1 MKFSRFLAV
10 LAMLLLASV
19 SVFAQSS
26 LTGVLTG
33 SVTSDGAPLPGATVT
48 VTSPQLQGSRS
59 TVSDANGNYNLAA
72 LPPGDYTV
80 RIELQGLQ
88 TVTRN
93 TRVTLAGTSRVDADL
108 KVSAVTESITVTAS
122 APAVMETTEVQT
134 NYQKETIDNLPIQ
147 RNVTAIA
154 LLAPGVT
161 ANGPRAAVQIS
172 GSFANDNLIVV
183 NGANV
188 QENLRGQARP
198 LFIEDAI
205 QETTVITGAIS
216 AEFGRFTGGVI
227 SSITK
232 SGGNEFSGSIRD
244 NVTDPAW
251 VESSAFNEA
260 EQASD
265 ISHTYEGTLGGRII
279 RDRLWFFTAG
289 RLSNTTGTSGNVL
302 LQGDVIPSETENTRY
317 EVKLTGQ
324 ITANHSL
331 MVNYLDNPLSSTNNN
346 QLGAYELRALDPS
359 IEQEED
365 FMAARYSGIFTN
377 NLLGE
382 VNWSERTFTFVGFG
396 GENPDIYAGTPLV
409 QSAGGLGVAN
419 APYFC
424 GSCSQEGR
432 DNELLTAKLTYFLGT
447 RGLGTHNLVGGY
459 EQYNELRLAN
469 NYQSPTNITLFL
481 YQSPATLQNGVPIFT
496 FNDGDLVEYYP
507 VVLPSI
513 GSDITTDSL
522 FFNDKW
528 DLNANWSF
536 NLGVRYDRTEG
547 IDSQGNA
554 TADDSA
560 ISPRLGATFDVLGN
574 GRFKVNGS
582 YGRYVGRLAE
592 GVAGLGSAA
601 GEPWGIY
608 YYVDTPGGNPIV
620 GTADEVVRQV
630 VDLWRSL
637 GGSNTATDLQQILT
651 GWHGAYPVVPDIGG
665 FSQKLAGN
673 LKAPGVNEWTLGAGL
688 QLSPNAYVR
697 ADYIDRDWN
706 NYYVSMTNTQIGTVT
721 EPNSGAQADLT
732 LIDNTD
738 LLDRKYHAVQLTA
751 NTRWFNRLT
760 LGGNY
765 TWSELEGNAE
775 GEGTN
780 TGPQSEG
787 GWIFQ
792 YPEYQGF
799 AQNRPSGY
807 LSGDQRHKLRAWAA
821 MDFSLGRFGTLNTS
835 ILQRFDSGTPYSVS
849 FAATPVA
856 DPSAGDASDFFGYN
870 APPTTVTYF
879 VGERGSLRWDDVS
892 ATDIALNYRLPI
904 SIVQLFFEGE
914 VVNVFNEQAQI
925 AGNVAVSRTG
935 LAFNPFTTEPK
946 ACPLGLAT
954 SACAAQ
960 GYHYRFAQG
969 TAPGSNFGE
978 ARNAAD
984 YQTPRTYRFSVG
996 LRF

>member
-33 SVTSDGAPLPGATVT
+33 TVTSDGAPLPGATVT
-48 VTSPQLQGSRS
+48 ATSPQLQGSRS
-59 TVSDANGNYNLAA
+59 TVSDTNGNYNLAA

-134 NYQKETIDNLPIQ
+134 NYQKETIDNLPIA

-161 ANGPRAAVQIS
+161 ANGPRSAVQIS

-251 VESSAFNEA
+251 VENSAFGEA
-260 EQASD
+260 EQASK

-289 RLSNTTGTSGNVL
+289 RLSNTTGNSGNIRL
-302 LQGDVIPSETENTRY
+302 LGDVIPSETENTRY

-324 ITANHSL
+324 VTANHSL
-331 MVNYLDNPLSSTNNN
+331 MVNYLNNPLSSTNNN
-346 QLGAYELRALDPS
+346 QLGVYELRALDPS

-365 FMAARYSGIFTN
+365 FTAARYSGIFTN

-382 VNWSERTFTFVGFG
+382 VNWSNRTFTFVGFG
-396 GENPDIYAGTPLV
+396 GENPDIYAGTPLI

-447 RGLGTHNLVGGY
+447 RNLGTHNLVGGY
-459 EQYNELRLAN
+459 ERYDELRLAN

-481 YQSPATLQNGVPIFT
+481 YQAPATLQNGVPIFT
-496 FNDGDLVEYYP
+496 FKDGDLLEYYP
-507 VVLPSI
+507 VVIPSI
-513 GSDITTDSL
+513 GSDIQTDSL

-528 DLNANWSF
+528 DLNANFSF
-536 NLGVRYDRTEG
+536 NLGMRYDKTEG
-547 IDSQGNA
+547 IDSQGNP
-554 TADDSA
+554 TADDA
-560 ISPRLGATFDVLGN
+560 AFSPRLGATYDIGGN
-574 GRFKVNGS
+574 GRFKVNAS
-582 YGRYVGRLAE
+582 YGKYVGRLAE
-592 GVAGLGSAA
+592 TVAGLGSAA

-608 YYVDTPGGNPIV
+608 YYINTPGGNDIV
-620 GTADEVVRQV
+620 GTADQVVRQV

-637 GGSNTATDLQQILT
+637 GGSNTATNLQQILT
-651 GWHGAYPVVPDIGG
+651 GWKGAYPVVPDIGG
-665 FSQKLAGN
+665 FSQKLNGS
-673 LKAPGVNEWTLGAGL
+673 LRAPGVDEWTIGGGL
-688 QLSPNAYVR
+688 QLTPNAYVR

-706 NYYVSMTNTQIGTVT
+706 NYYVSSTNRQIGTVT
-721 EPNSGAQADLT
+721 EPNSGARADLT

-780 TGPQSEG
+780 SGPQSEG
-787 GWIFQ
+787 GWVFQ

-799 AQNRPSGY
+799 AQNRPYGY
-807 LSGDQRHKLRAWAA
+807 LSGDQRHKVRAWAA
-821 MDFSLGRFGTLNTS
+821 MDFPLGRFGTINTS

-849 FAATPVA
+849 FSAAPRA
-856 DPSAGDASDFFGYN
+856 NPAAGDPATFGYVS
-870 APPTTVTYF
+870 PPTTVTYF

-892 ATDIALNYRLPI
+892 ATDVALNYRLPI
-904 SIVQLFFEGE
+904 SVVQLFFEGE
-914 VVNVFNEQAQI
+914 VINAFNEQAQI
-925 AGNVAVSRTG
+925 AGNTSVARTS
-935 LAFNPFTTEPK
+935 LAFNPFTQTPT
-946 ACPLGLAT
+946 ACPSGLT
-954 SACAAQ
+954 SAQCAAQ

-969 TAPGSNFGE
+969 TTPGSNFGQS
-978 ARNAAD
+978 RSAAD
-984 YQTPRTYRFSVG
+984 YQTPRTYRFSFG